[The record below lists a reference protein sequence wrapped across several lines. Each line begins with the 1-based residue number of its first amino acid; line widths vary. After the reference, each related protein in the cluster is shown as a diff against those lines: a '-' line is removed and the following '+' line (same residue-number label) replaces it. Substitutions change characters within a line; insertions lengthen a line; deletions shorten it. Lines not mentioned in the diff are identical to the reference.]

1 MGIGGL
7 HELSW
12 GGVREES
19 TVVDDDHLISKF
31 FGLIKVVG
39 GEQNGNA
46 FRSQI
51 GDNTTD
57 QLSSGGVNTSSGLV
71 EERHFRTT
79 NERERQRKPLL
90 LPT

>member
-79 NERERQRKPLL
+79 NERQCQRKPLL